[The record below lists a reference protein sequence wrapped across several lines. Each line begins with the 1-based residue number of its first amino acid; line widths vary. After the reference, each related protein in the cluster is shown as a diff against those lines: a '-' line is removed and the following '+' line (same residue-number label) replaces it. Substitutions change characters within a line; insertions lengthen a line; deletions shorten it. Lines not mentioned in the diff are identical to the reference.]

1 MSYLAFSLVHWL
13 LASEVFEVL
22 VYLGLVCYAQL
33 SCFYWM
39 KVKVKKDETGGLL
52 EFWEQRSA
60 FEGSSFSMDSVR
72 ALFSSRGY
80 P

>member
-1 MSYLAFSLVHWL
+1 M
-13 LASEVFEVL
+13 VL
-22 VYLGLVCYAQL
+22 VYLCLVCYAQL
-33 SCFYWM
+33 SCSYWM
-39 KVKVKKDETGGLL
+39 KVKVKKDEMGGLL

-60 FEGSSFSMDSVR
+60 FESFSLSVGSMR